1 MANSADIISES
12 AFKVIQ
18 SPLRMLTFNADKGQI
33 WVGVLYGTAIL
44 AASMRI
50 TLRIHLHRRLFLDDA
65 FLIAAC
71 AVLTAAIPVL
81 YSVITP
87 LYYVQGIEEGIRLV
101 QSSRIDASAEIHLY
115 ATLHLIHEAHGWAV
129 IFLVK
134 FSFLSFFRQLVDRVR
149 VLVLYWKVVC
159 GMSVVAC
166 AFCVGFSFM
175 ECPRTDSAA
184 SM

>member
-1 MANSADIISES
+1 MANSADKISES

-18 SPLRMLTFNADKGQI
+18 CPLRVLSFNADRGQI
-33 WVGVLYGTAIL
+33 WVGILYGTAIL

-65 FLIAAC
+65 FLLFAC
-71 AVLTAAIPVL
+71 AALTAAVPVL
-81 YSVITP
+81 YNVIPP
-87 LYYVQGIEEGIRLV
+87 LYIVQGIEEGVRLA
-101 QSSRIDASAEIHLY
+101 QPSGIDVSAEIHLY
-115 ATLHLIHEAHGWAV
+115 TTLHLIHEALGWAV

-134 FSFLSFFRQLVDRVR
+134 FSFLSFFRQLVDRVWD
-149 VLVLYWKVVC
+149 LVLYWKVVC
-159 GMSVVAC
+159 VMTVVAC

-175 ECPRTDSAA
+175 ECPHTDSAA